1 MALGRERP
9 RICGWREASSGDPS
23 LGSNLPRG
31 GFEGSPS
38 IIDYTEE
45 ASWKEEGVRTRKEH
59 PGRGGGGGVD
69 TERGG
74 VPAQSLGVCLPYPN
88 TPPQGKP
95 LSSPRLT
102 FVGGTVPTQGVRSV
116 AADQVYVEKSPET

>member
-1 MALGRERP
+1 ME
-9 RICGWREASSGDPS
+9 
-23 LGSNLPRG
+23 RG
-31 GFEGSPS
+31 GSQDKER
-38 IIDYTEE
+38 
-45 ASWKEEGVRTRKEH
+45 ASWAGL
-59 PGRGGGGGVD
+59 GGVD

-116 AADQVYVEKSPET
+116 AAGRVYVEESPET